1 MKTQTQSAKFLAGAL
16 LATSALV
23 AQAAPILVNGDFETG
38 DFSGWTTYTNA
49 GGVIGTPAVVSAD
62 VVQGTTSLA
71 ARLRAGEVTVD
82 NSVTLGG
89 GLSQTFSVGSNG
101 LFLFQADVMAEGTP
115 QYANADGGSF
125 ALFVDNVSVA
135 SFAAGEI
142 APSQLIRNTLSY
154 TGLLST
160 GSHTLRL
167 ETTRRWQTSDNTP
180 FQYFDNAKVT
190 AVPEAGSVEMVLVG
204 IAMVGGVQAWRRRVN
219 KA

>member
-1 MKTQTQSAKFLAGAL
+1 MKTQAQSAKFLAGAL
-16 LATSALV
+16 LAASALA

-38 DFSGWTTYTNA
+38 DLSGWTTYTNV

-71 ARLRAGEVTVD
+71 ARLLAGEVSVD

-101 LFLFQADVMAEGTP
+101 LFLFQADVMAEGNP

-135 SFAAGEI
+135 SFASGQI

-154 TGLLST
+154 TGLLSA

-167 ETTRRWQTSDNTP
+167 EATRRWQTSDNTP
-180 FQYFDNAKVT
+180 FQYFDNAKVS
-190 AVPEAGSVEMVLVG
+190 AVPEAGSVEMVLAG
-204 IAMVGGVQAWRRRVN
+204 IAMVGGIQAWRRRAN

>member
-1 MKTQTQSAKFLAGAL
+1 MKTQAQSAKFLAGAL
-16 LATSALV
+16 LATSALA

-38 DFSGWTTYTNA
+38 DFSGWTTYTNV

-71 ARLRAGEVTVD
+71 ARLRAGEVSVD

-101 LFLFQADVMAEGTP
+101 LFLFQADVMAEGNP

-135 SFAAGEI
+135 SFASGQI
-142 APSQLIRNTLSY
+142 APSQLIRSTLSY
-154 TGLLST
+154 TGLLSA

-167 ETTRRWQTSDNTP
+167 EATRRWQTSDNTP
-180 FQYFDNAKVT
+180 FQYFDNAKVS
-190 AVPEAGSVEMVLVG
+190 AVPEAGSVEMVLAG
-204 IAMVGGVQAWRRRVN
+204 IAMVGGIQAWRRRAN